1 MQRLLIFMLVFSVLV
16 APVALA
22 QDDDS
27 RPEIDDAVA
36 WVIDTQLPDGGWGD
50 GFSEGTSPG
59 YTADTIFA
67 LVSAGYT
74 IDTIETDDGLDPLDY
89 LTEYVSSAEGLTAGV
104 TAKIITAL
112 VALGADPADFNGV
125 DLVEVLLNAQDE
137 SGIYQDDLSG
147 TFGHCLSMI
156 AIHNALG
163 ESEDAVL
170 LDSLTSAAEAV
181 ADLQNEDGGWGF
193 ALGVT
198 SDTNTTALCIQGL
211 ADVEDEVA
219 TGALERALTYLAAIQ
234 NEDGG
239 WPYQNPSDYG
249 TDSDTSSTSLVYL
262 ALISVNADP
271 DEWHAEASLE
281 FILGLQSESGS
292 YGLSSAF
299 PYDNFISTISVVP
312 ALVGTPYNTA
322 YQLAMLETAESE

>member
-1 MQRLLIFMLVFSVLV
+1 MQRLLIFMLVFSVLL

-36 WVIDTQLPDGGWGD
+36 WIIDTQLPDGGWGD

-59 YTADTIFA
+59 YTADAIFT
-67 LVSAGYT
+67 LVSAGYAV
-74 IDTIETDDGLDPLDY
+74 DTIETEDGIVPLDY
-89 LTEYVSSAEGLTAGV
+89 LADYVSNAEDLTAGV
-104 TAKIITAL
+104 TAKIITAV
-112 VALGADPADFNGV
+112 VAVGADPTDFAGV

-170 LDSLTSAAEAV
+170 LDSLTSAAEAA

-193 ALGVT
+193 AAGVQ

-211 ADVEDEVA
+211 SGLDDALVA
-219 TGALERALTYLAAIQ
+219 GTLEQALAYLAAIQ

-239 WPYQNPSDYG
+239 WPYQNPSEYG
-249 TDSDTSSTSLVYL
+249 TDSDSSSTSLVYL
-262 ALISVNADP
+262 ALVAVNADP
-271 DEWHAEASLE
+271 DEWNATATLE
-281 FILGLQSESGS
+281 FTLSLQNENGS
-292 YGLSSAF
+292 YGLSVAF
-299 PYDNFISTISVVP
+299 PFDNFISTLTVVP
-312 ALVGTPYNTA
+312 ALVGVPYNAA
-322 YQLAMLETAESE
+322 YQLALPATTEGQ